1 MTHRRSS
8 IENRPFKSL
17 GKILAE
23 KHIHLPE
30 VCLPEPS
37 VRRLTTC
44 EERHLFR
51 KAMADVTPLAGRRT
65 VTPVRS
71 RQHSD
76 GQEPEDPDAE
86 AVRQLRRLVE
96 TGDGFVLRHTAEYV
110 EGSAG
115 WMPPEMFR
123 RLHGGYFSI
132 QDHVDLHGLNLN
144 AAKTHFDR
152 FLEQVIAAGKR
163 AVLVVHGRGRCSP
176 GPPVL
181 KQNLTRWLVSGRWK
195 RWVIAFT
202 SARPCDGG
210 TGATYVLL
218 RRRPRQ

>member
-1 MTHRRSS
+1 MSRRRLS
-8 IENRPFKSL
+8 IENRPFKCL
-17 GKILAE
+17 GKILAD
-23 KHIHLPE
+23 KNIRLPE
-30 VCLPEPS
+30 VCLPEPP
-37 VRRLTTC
+37 VNRPTPR
-44 EERHLFR
+44 EERILFR
-51 KAMADVTPLAGRRT
+51 QAMADVIPLSSNRIDP
-65 VTPVRS
+65 PVLPRPPS
-71 RQHSD
+71 
-76 GQEPEDPDAE
+76 GEPVPEDPDAE
-86 AVRQLRRLVE
+86 AVRQLRKLVQ

-115 WMPPEMFR
+115 WLPPEMFR
-123 RLHGGYFSI
+123 RLHNGYFSI

-144 AAKTHFDR
+144 AAKTHVDR
-152 FLEQVIAAGKR
+152 FLEQAIAAGKR

-202 SARPCDGG
+202 SARSHDGG

-218 RRRPRQ
+218 RRRPK